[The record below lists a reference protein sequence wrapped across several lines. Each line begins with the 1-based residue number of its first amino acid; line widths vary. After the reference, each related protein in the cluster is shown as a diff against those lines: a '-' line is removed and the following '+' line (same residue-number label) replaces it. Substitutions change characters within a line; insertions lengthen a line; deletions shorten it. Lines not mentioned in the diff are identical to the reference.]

1 MSIVAKDLV
10 MKLQSLLEE
19 KKAAMESIHSLTLEQ
34 KEDIE
39 KNQGENLN
47 SFIDKKQ
54 TEIEKIQTIDE
65 SFQDAVIL
73 LKKELDIEA
82 LDDID
87 TKIYS
92 EFKNIKELT
101 KQILDLAQKIM
112 EIEEQNKIKVQ
123 DILNSI
129 KKDIKAIK
137 LGQKSVKAYE
147 KPNVNTEGI
156 YIDSKK

>member
-1 MSIVAKDLV
+1 MNIAAKDLV

-19 KKAAMESIHSLTLEQ
+19 KKAAMESIYSLTIDQ

-54 TEIEKIQTIDE
+54 KEIEKIQTIDE

-92 EFKNIKELT
+92 EFKSIKELT

>member
-73 LKKELDIEA
+73 LKKELDIEV
-82 LDDID
+82 LDDINPN
-87 TKIYS
+87 IYP
-92 EFKNIKELT
+92 EFKSIKELT
-101 KQILDLAQKIM
+101 EQILGLAKKIM
-112 EIEEQNKIKVQ
+112 ELEEQNKIKVQ

-129 KKDIKAIK
+129 RKDIKTVK

-147 KPNVNTEGI
+147 KSNLNTGGI

>member
-1 MSIVAKDLV
+1 MNIAAKDLV

>member
-112 EIEEQNKIKVQ
+112 EIEEQN
-123 DILNSI
+123 
-129 KKDIKAIK
+129 
-137 LGQKSVKAYE
+137 
-147 KPNVNTEGI
+147 
-156 YIDSKK
+156 

>member
-1 MSIVAKDLV
+1 MNIAAKDLV

-19 KKAAMESIHSLTLEQ
+19 KKASMESIYSLTMDQ

-47 SFIDKKQ
+47 TFIDKKQ
-54 TEIEKIQTIDE
+54 KEIDKIHLIDDN
-65 SFQDAVIL
+65 FQDMVMQ
-73 LKKELDIEA
+73 LKKELEIEA

-87 TKIYS
+87 IEIYS
-92 EFKNIKELT
+92 EFKSVKELT
-101 KQILDLAQKIM
+101 KQILDLAKIIM
-112 EIEEQNKIKVQ
+112 ELEEQNKIKVQ
-123 DILNSI
+123 EILDNI
-129 KKDIKAIK
+129 KNEIKTIK

-147 KPNVNTEGI
+147 KPNINAGGI

>member
-147 KPNVNTEGI
+147 KSNLNTGGI

>member
-54 TEIEKIQTIDE
+54 TEIEKIQIIDKDFE
-65 SFQDAVIL
+65 DTVRT
-73 LKKELDIEA
+73 LKKKLDIEV
-82 LDDID
+82 LDDINPN
-87 TKIYS
+87 IYP
-92 EFKNIKELT
+92 EFKSIKELT
-101 KQILDLAQKIM
+101 EQILGLA
-112 EIEEQNKIKVQ
+112 
-123 DILNSI
+123 
-129 KKDIKAIK
+129 KK
-137 LGQKSVKAYE
+137 
-147 KPNVNTEGI
+147 
-156 YIDSKK
+156 